1 LGKDCQANIRSLR
14 RIWEEVKYY
23 MNNKNSKKILIEG
36 TPIFRSRTGIGQYV
50 FNLSNEL
57 FRQDKENKYII
68 YAYIFLGKKFTSPFK
83 KLPSNVHFKLIRY
96 LPSKI
101 VNIVSRR
108 LSPLPVD
115 LLTATSP
122 DIILFTNF
130 VRGPIATNA
139 KTITIIYDLSFILFN
154 EFSSS
159 KNSEL
164 LLKQVPKS
172 ISKSD
177 RIVTISQNSK
187 QEIINQYNVKPAKI
201 EIVNP
206 AINHAV
212 YRPANKQGIDSVKT
226 KYGIKGQY
234 ILYTGTLEPRKNIVG
249 ILEGYSILSKN
260 ILSSYT
266 LVLAGGKGWLDE
278 EIEERLAGLK
288 ELNIIKTGYVA
299 DEDLPAL
306 YSGATVFVYPSFYE
320 GFGMPPLEAMA
331 CGTPVITSNN
341 SSLPEVV
348 GEAGIMID
356 AKDTGALTKSIEKVI
371 SSKKLQNEMIK
382 KGIKQAKKFSWE
394 ESAKKLYELI
404 QSIE

>member
-1 LGKDCQANIRSLR
+1 
-14 RIWEEVKYY
+14 
-23 MNNKNSKKILIEG
+23 MNHKSSKKILIEG
-36 TPIFRSRTGIGQYV
+36 TPVFRSRTGIGQYV
-50 FNLSNEL
+50 FNLCNEL

-68 YAYIFLGKKFTSPFK
+68 YAYIFLGKKFTSPFI
-83 KLPSNVHFKLIRY
+83 KLPSNVRFKLIRY

-130 VRGPIATNA
+130 VRGPIVTNA
-139 KTITIIYDLSFILFN
+139 KTITIIYDLSFMLFN
-154 EFSSS
+154 EFSNS

-177 RIVTISQNSK
+177 KIITISQNSK
-187 QEIINQYNVKPAKI
+187 QEIINHYKVNPAKI

-206 AINHAV
+206 AIKHAV
-212 YRPANKQGIDSVKT
+212 YRPASKQSIDRVKT

-249 ILEGYSILSKN
+249 ILEGYSALPKN
-260 ILSSYT
+260 ILSSYK
-266 LVLAGGKGWLDE
+266 LVLAGGKGWLDD
-278 EIEERLAGLK
+278 EIEEKLTELK
-288 ELNIIKTGYVA
+288 GLNIIRTGYVA

-356 AKDTGALTKSIEKVI
+356 AKDTKALTKSIEKVI

-382 KGIKQAKKFSWE
+382 KGIVQAKKFSWE
-394 ESAKKLYELI
+394 KSAKKLYRLI

>member
-1 LGKDCQANIRSLR
+1 MK
-14 RIWEEVKYY
+14 
-23 MNNKNSKKILIEG
+23 NKTILVEG
-36 TPIFRSRTGIGQYV
+36 TPAFHSRTGVGQYV
-50 FNLSNEL
+50 FNLCNEL
-57 FRQDKENKYII
+57 FKQDKENKYII
-68 YAYIFLGKKFTSPFK
+68 YGYLFLGKKFTSPFK
-83 KLPSNVHFKLIRY
+83 NLPSNVRFKLIRY

-130 VRGPIATNA
+130 VRGPIVTNT

-154 EFSSS
+154 EFSNS

-177 RIVTISQNSK
+177 KIITISQNSK
-187 QEIINQYNVKPAKI
+187 QEIINQYKVNPAKI

-212 YRPANKQGIDSVKT
+212 HRPASKQSIDRVKT

-249 ILEGYSILSKN
+249 ILEGYSALPKN

-278 EIEERLAGLK
+278 EIEEKLTELK
-288 ELNIIKTGYVA
+288 ELNIIRTGYVA

-371 SSKKLQNEMIK
+371 GSKKLQNEMVK
-382 KGIKQAKKFSWE
+382 KGIKQAIKFSWE
-394 ESAKKLYELI
+394 ESAKKLHGLI
-404 QSIE
+404 DTAV

>member
-1 LGKDCQANIRSLR
+1 
-14 RIWEEVKYY
+14 
-23 MNNKNSKKILIEG
+23 M
-36 TPIFRSRTGIGQYV
+36 
-50 FNLSNEL
+50 
-57 FRQDKENKYII
+57 
-68 YAYIFLGKKFTSPFK
+68 
-83 KLPSNVHFKLIRY
+83 
-96 LPSKI
+96 
-101 VNIVSRR
+101 
-108 LSPLPVD
+108 PVD

-139 KTITIIYDLSFILFN
+139 KTITIIYDLSFILFS
-154 EFSSS
+154 EFSNS

-177 RIVTISQNSK
+177 KIIAISQNSK
-187 QEIINQYNVKPAKI
+187 QEIINEYKVNPAKI

-212 YRPANKQGIDSVKT
+212 YRPASKQSIDRVKT

-249 ILEGYSILSKN
+249 ILEGYSALPKN

-278 EIEERLAGLK
+278 EIEEKLTELK
-288 ELNIIKTGYVA
+288 ELNIIRTGYVA

-356 AKDTGALTKSIEKVI
+356 AKDTKALTESIEKVI
-371 SSKKLQNEMIK
+371 SSKKLQNEMLK

-394 ESAKKLYELI
+394 KSAKKLYELI
-404 QSIE
+404 QTIE

>member
-1 LGKDCQANIRSLR
+1 
-14 RIWEEVKYY
+14 
-23 MNNKNSKKILIEG
+23 MNHKSSKKILIEG
-36 TPIFRSRTGIGQYV
+36 TPVFRSRTGIGQYV
-50 FNLSNEL
+50 FNLCNEL
-57 FRQDKENKYII
+57 FKQDKENKYII

-83 KLPSNVHFKLIRY
+83 KLPSNVRFKLIRY

-101 VNIVSRR
+101 VNLVSRR
-108 LSPLPVD
+108 ISPLPVD

-130 VRGPIATNA
+130 VRGPIVTNA
-139 KTITIIYDLSFILFN
+139 KTITIIYDLSFMLFN
-154 EFSSS
+154 EFSNS

-177 RIVTISQNSK
+177 KIITISQNSK
-187 QEIINQYNVKPAKI
+187 QEIINHYKFNPAKI

-212 YRPANKQGIDSVKT
+212 YRPANKQSIDRGKT

-249 ILEGYSILSKN
+249 ILEGYSALPKN
-260 ILSSYT
+260 ILNSYT

-278 EIEERLAGLK
+278 EIEEKLTELK
-288 ELNIIKTGYVA
+288 GLNIIRTGYVA

-356 AKDTGALTKSIEKVI
+356 AKDTKALTKSIEKVI

-382 KGIKQAKKFSWE
+382 KGIVQAKKFSWE
-394 ESAKKLYELI
+394 KSAKKLYELI

>member
-1 LGKDCQANIRSLR
+1 MK
-14 RIWEEVKYY
+14 
-23 MNNKNSKKILIEG
+23 NKTILVEG
-36 TPIFRSRTGIGQYV
+36 TPAFHSRTGVGQYV
-50 FNLSNEL
+50 FNLCNEL
-57 FRQDKENKYII
+57 FKQDKENKYII
-68 YAYIFLGKKFTSPFK
+68 YGYLFLGKKFTSPFK
-83 KLPSNVHFKLIRY
+83 KLPSNVRFKLIRY

-130 VRGPIATNA
+130 VRGPIVTNT
-139 KTITIIYDLSFILFN
+139 KTVTIIYDLSFILFN
-154 EFSSS
+154 EFSNS

-177 RIVTISQNSK
+177 KIITISQNSK
-187 QEIINQYNVKPAKI
+187 KEIINQYKVNPAKI

-212 YRPANKQGIDSVKT
+212 YRPASKQSIDIVKT

-249 ILEGYSILSKN
+249 ILEGYSALPKN
-260 ILSSYT
+260 ILTSYT

-278 EIEERLAGLK
+278 EIEEKLKELK
-288 ELNIIKTGYVA
+288 ELNIIRTGYVA

-331 CGTPVITSNN
+331 CGAPVITSNN

-356 AKDTGALTKSIEKVI
+356 AKDTEALAKSIEKVI

-394 ESAKKLYELI
+394 ESAKKLHGLI
-404 QSIE
+404 DTTV